1 MIAPEQVP
9 GHIADLAPYMALA
22 CECQVIDFS
31 TRAQYGPWLKTR
43 IDDGALLKGM
53 EQGQRFVMM
62 LVKLGD
68 DDMPAAG
75 EGKERKPYKLS
86 QLAGMLCADP
96 QFWAFIKDSYG
107 EACPD
112 KDTAAQ
118 WVREAC
124 GVESR
129 SFLDSV
135 EASGTTFRGIM
146 ESFDSWKQA
155 HE

>member
-75 EGKERKPYKLS
+75 EGKERKPYKVS
-86 QLAGMLCADP
+86 QQAGYLCNQP
-96 QFWAFIKDSYG
+96 EFWGFVKHTSG
-107 EACPD
+107 EPCNDASE
-112 KDTAAQ
+112 AAT
-118 WVREAC
+118 WLREMC

-129 SFLDSV
+129 SFLDSNPDAA
-135 EASGTTFRGIM
+135 ETFKRIDQ
-146 ESFDSWKQA
+146 EYQDWKQA

>member
-1 MIAPEQVP
+1 MTTPGRAHELIDALRPYVSQV
-9 GHIADLAPYMALA
+9 AEVQLL
-22 CECQVIDFS
+22 DFS
-31 TRAQYGPWLKTR
+31 TRAQYGPWIKVRFPSPADLAGYKT
-43 IDDGALLKGM
+43 
-53 EQGQRFVMM
+53 GQRFHMI
-62 LVKLGD
+62 LVEITE